1 MYFSDDDGETDDG
14 LTVDF
19 WFRPRRPWRRDFTPI
34 QWVFP
39 WNDRKK
45 PVYRE
50 SNCFMVPSVMEERIR
65 QRRAATS
72 HHKPKGS
79 AAATAAKNQ
88 YSRSLTPFL
97 GDKRAK
103 AANKDPLGIVN
114 PKLPK
119 VESDLPEIPERPKT
133 RRNLAP

>member
-1 MYFSDDDGETDDG
+1 
-14 LTVDF
+14 
-19 WFRPRRPWRRDFTPI
+19 
-34 QWVFP
+34 
-39 WNDRKK
+39 
-45 PVYRE
+45 
-50 SNCFMVPSVMEERIR
+50 MVPSVMEAKIR

-72 HHKPKGS
+72 HQGGKSKG
-79 AAATAAKNQ
+79 ATEKTKAQQ

-103 AANKDPLGIVN
+103 AANKDPIGIVN

-119 VESDLPEIPERPKT
+119 VESDLPEIPEVPTT

>member
-1 MYFSDDDGETDDG
+1 
-14 LTVDF
+14 
-19 WFRPRRPWRRDFTPI
+19 
-34 QWVFP
+34 
-39 WNDRKK
+39 
-45 PVYRE
+45 
-50 SNCFMVPSVMEERIR
+50 MVPSVMEEKIR

-72 HHKPKGS
+72 HHKPKGYGSTTSS
-79 AAATAAKNQ
+79 ATKNQ
-88 YSRSLTPFL
+88 YSRSLTPFM

-119 VESDLPEIPERPKT
+119 VDSDLPEIPQRKPTT